1 MSAKILMNHNLGS
14 YEGDKLWGPQLFSY
28 SLICYSTSVAVLVL
42 SILKAVIYFRESVLY
57 LQKYWSQLIIFYLI
71 V

>member
-42 SILKAVIYFRESVLY
+42 SILKAVIYFRELVLY
-57 LQKYWSQLIIFYLI
+57 VQK
-71 V
+71 